1 MRRHVR
7 NSIILLLKSEN
18 LGSRLVTFVCC
29 TKPGS
34 APKFMRWGLNF
45 YYFENQAPHVGRVVN
60 MTHPILRFAYVHI
73 AKSHSSTFSWMLLK
87 QMQSDIWDS
96 SGNVQFDD
104 YMTRGW
110 TCFLTQNVPCLFLNW
125 LMREKKKSSYT
136 AQLYSKDLQIILPPP
151 PPNDSCMPQLT
162 WSGLTPHLL

>member
-29 TKPGS
+29 TKPGN
-34 APKFMRWGLNF
+34 APKFMWWVLNF
-45 YYFENQAPHVGRVVN
+45 YYFENQAPHVGRVLN

-125 LMREKKKSSYT
+125 LMRKKKSSYT
-136 AQLYSKDLQIILPPP
+136 AQLYSKDLQILLPPP
-151 PPNDSCMPQLT
+151 PPNDFCMPHLT